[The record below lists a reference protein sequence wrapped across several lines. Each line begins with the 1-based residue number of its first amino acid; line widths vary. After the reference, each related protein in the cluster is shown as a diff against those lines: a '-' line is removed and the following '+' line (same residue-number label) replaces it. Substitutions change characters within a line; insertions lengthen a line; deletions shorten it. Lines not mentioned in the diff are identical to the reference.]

1 MLIDSIYEELVDALT
16 KSQPEGHEA
25 EEGVDFECDKALA
38 FQID

>member
-1 MLIDSIYEELVDALT
+1 MLVDSVHVELVQTLT
-16 KSQPEGHEA
+16 ESQPEGHEA